1 MLTFDHI
8 TNNTFDIFTDE
19 DQAYRASGD
28 DSLIRLK
35 TVEVQADG
43 TWVPGETIAEL
54 RAPKGWHFS
63 RQHVIDFAKAVLYDK
78 DSSLEAITGWE

>member
-1 MLTFDHI
+1 MLAFYHI
-8 TNNTFDIFTDE
+8 TNNVFDIVGDGKN
-19 DQAYRASGD
+19 YRASGT

-35 TVEVQADG
+35 TVEVQEDG
-43 TWVPGETIAEL
+43 TWVPGEIIAEL
-54 RAPKGWHFS
+54 RAPQGYHFS